1 MNNKQTYH
9 PLSFISTVSGKID
22 TLLESLESKHKS
34 EKNITKK
41 NILQLKEN
49 SCSILYFK
57 EQIHKWKQETHSQIQ
72 QQILSMLEQKL
83 YRATNLNS
91 ELLKKFK

>member
-41 NILQLKEN
+41 IFY
-49 SCSILYFK
+49 S
-57 EQIHKWKQETHSQIQ
+57 
-72 QQILSMLEQKL
+72 
-83 YRATNLNS
+83 
-91 ELLKKFK
+91 LKKTPALFFISKNKSINGNKKHTVIFNNKF